1 MAQPLPLSSSLI
13 RKGEARA
20 VSPDQAIAPP
30 PAAAQRPI
38 ASPIPAEPVEQPP
51 ALTPA
56 PHPVQEPESTLDDL
70 PAPPDVVPLVMVS
83 FRAPVKLAEELRVMA
98 FETRRPK
105 QDILTDLLAEG
116 LKRWKTVRAK
126 RR

>member
-1 MAQPLPLSSSLI
+1 
-13 RKGEARA
+13 RA
-20 VSPDQAIAPP
+20 VSPDHAIAPP
-30 PAAAQRPI
+30 LPAAQHPVAPPPGAELEPAAA
-38 ASPIPAEPVEQPP
+38 PV
-51 ALTPA
+51 PA
-56 PHPVQEPESTLDDL
+56 PRPAQEPEGNLDDL
-70 PAPPDVVPLVMVS
+70 PVPPDVVPLVMVS

-116 LKRWKTVRAK
+116 LKRWKAARAK